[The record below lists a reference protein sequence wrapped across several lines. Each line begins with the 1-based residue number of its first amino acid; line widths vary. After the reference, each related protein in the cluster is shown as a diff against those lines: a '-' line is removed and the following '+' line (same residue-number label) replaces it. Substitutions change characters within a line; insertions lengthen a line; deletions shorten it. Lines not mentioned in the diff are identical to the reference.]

1 MNKKFI
7 MILFLLVSLV
17 IPKDEMVEAGRYQLA
32 VSVYESKK
40 GVTYIVET
48 VLDTQT
54 GKVVKR
60 KKIKASSYK
69 LPYKDHR
76 GKLIKED

>member
-1 MNKKFI
+1 MKKLLLILLFI
-7 MILFLLVSLV
+7 SFVSSAD
-17 IPKDEMVEAGRYQLA
+17 IGRYQLETTT
-32 VSVYESKK
+32 YTSKK
-40 GVTYIVET
+40 GIVYIVET